1 MSLDSNEEELSGLDW
16 EAEKAYI
23 VATSPRSNA
32 PTASQDS
39 DEFSWD
45 MDTVPV
51 NEKPEVSNYSISQ
64 QTQQCVVVTNHHES
78 PIASSNEEATTG
90 SGNADTPVR
99 PLDEITEKEISSQ
112 HCSDVQEEVIHFTS
126 SLRPPSPKAP
136 PSNNSLQT
144 HSSAATHMQPQQATK
159 LVHNASAHTLVI
171 CGPPGLGRGTLVQK
185 LVYRSPQRFSLVV
198 SHTTRSPRLH
208 ETYARDFY
216 FVSRSE
222 MLRSISRGK
231 FIEYV
236 QVDSD
241 RVHPNKSYSPAV
253 VRSRSTSPSS
263 PSPSTS
269 SSSNTGDLFGT
280 TWDAF
285 YEAQYSGKPSIVLNV
300 TGKGAEQLKN
310 AGIQGHYVCLQHSSD
325 ELNYSFVPDNVIHV
339 DSSEECFHDLEEY
352 ALSLLSSCI
361 DPDSVEEQLQWERVP
376 TIQLQAS
383 TNKQSPALKTR
394 KKQLSQSLVSYSE
407 LLTHFQNADLSTQLA
422 TIRPENR
429 LSGLD
434 RLLPPPRVSK
444 KLHRER
450 DMVFAIALCHFSD
463 NNTIHTRTLHTV
475 YCKLTGETTCQRFG
489 PHWEDIGFQGSDPVD
504 DLRGVGML
512 GLVQL
517 VWLLE
522 NPNTLPVAQEVFR
535 WIRDNVPFCVLSL
548 NITSLALATLR
559 EGGLSRECNRRE
571 QVFAVL
577 NDFYAA
583 VLLSFSHSW
592 RHKKRGFMESGLV
605 LQEVGTFARK
615 HARYLIREFEQNLK
629 ERHQRKSLS
638 NTGRGVLAVQPAVR
652 FTPLDELTSST

>member
-32 PTASQDS
+32 PTASQES
-39 DEFSWD
+39 DEFSWNV
-45 MDTVPV
+45 DTVPIS
-51 NEKPEVSNYSISQ
+51 EKPESNKYCANSIDQ
-64 QTQQCVVVTNHHES
+64 QTQQSNMNHES
-78 PIASSNEEATTG
+78 PVSSKEATASINSAG
-90 SGNADTPVR
+90 TPVH
-99 PLDEITEKEISSQ
+99 PLGEIAKKEISSQ
-112 HCSDVQEEVIHFTS
+112 HCSDVQEEVMHFTS
-126 SLRPPSPKAP
+126 SPPSPTAP
-136 PSNNSLQT
+136 SQGDGLQT
-144 HSSAATHMQPQQATK
+144 HSSAEVHVQPQQAKK
-159 LVHNASAHTLVI
+159 LVHNANAHTLVI

-185 LVYRSPQRFSLVV
+185 LVYRSPQRFCLAV

-208 ETYARDFY
+208 ETYARDFF

-236 QVDSD
+236 QVDND

-253 VRSRSTSPSS
+253 TRSRSTSPSS

-269 SSSNTGDLFGT
+269 SSSNAGDLFGT

-285 YEAQYSGKPSIVLNV
+285 YEAQYSGKPCIVLNV
-300 TGKGAEQLKN
+300 TGKGAEQLKD

-325 ELNYSFVPDNVIHV
+325 KLHYCFTPDNIIHI

-352 ALSLLSSCI
+352 ALSLLSSSVEPA
-361 DPDSVEEQLQWERVP
+361 DANGVEEQLQWERVP

-394 KKQLSQSLVSYSE
+394 KKQLSKSLVSYTE

-422 TIRPENR
+422 SIHPENR

-463 NNTIHTRTLHTV
+463 NNSIHTRTLHTV

-522 NPNTLPVAQEVFR
+522 NPTTLLVAQEVFR
-535 WIRDNVPFCVLSL
+535 CVRNNVPFCVLSL

-605 LQEVGTFARK
+605 LQEVGSFARK
-615 HARYLIREFEQNLK
+615 HARYLIRELEQNLK
-629 ERHQRKSLS
+629 ERQQRQSLS
-638 NTGRGVLAVQPAVR
+638 NTGSGVLAVQPAVR